1 MRKYA
6 KALHQ
11 IALERNKLDVLNY
24 QFDQLKDLIKDNSR
38 WIEMMDSPMITDKE
52 KEANI
57 DNLDFDDVFLSFLKT
72 LSKKRHMTY
81 IFEIYEEW
89 TNLVRITQKIAHLNV
104 ITASKMTQEQENRL
118 LEVLKPRF
126 KNQTISLHKII
137 DPSLIGGI
145 KVIYQGQSLDR
156 SVAREL
162 EELFTTI

>member
-89 TNLVRITQKIAHLNV
+89 THLVRTTQKIAHLNV

>member
-57 DNLDFDDVFLSFLKT
+57 DNLDFDDVFLSFLKNII
-72 LSKKRHMTY
+72 KKTSY
-81 IFEIYEEW
+81 DLYF
-89 TNLVRITQKIAHLNV
+89 
-104 ITASKMTQEQENRL
+104 
-118 LEVLKPRF
+118 
-126 KNQTISLHKII
+126 
-137 DPSLIGGI
+137 
-145 KVIYQGQSLDR
+145 
-156 SVAREL
+156 
-162 EELFTTI
+162 